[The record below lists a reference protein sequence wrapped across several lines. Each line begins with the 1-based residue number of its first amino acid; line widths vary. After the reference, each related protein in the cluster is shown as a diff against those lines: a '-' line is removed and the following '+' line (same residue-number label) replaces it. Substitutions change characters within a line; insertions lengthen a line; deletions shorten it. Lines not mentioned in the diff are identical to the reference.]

1 MSHSLRLVVAS
12 LAALEAAFLSGG
24 LRASTPLLWVW
35 MRLTPH
41 YAALLIISTDGRI
54 CAMFSVS
61 KIFEGGKES
70 QEVNEN
76 ALLLPASICNC
87 QTALHSN

>member
-1 MSHSLRLVVAS
+1 MVAS

-24 LRASTPLLWVW
+24 LRVSTPLLWVW